1 MASHVLVCHSP
12 LLFATFWEWLAA
24 IYFRY
29 GGPARRFLPP
39 PLPLQRQ
46 RQLQDLFLRM
56 WSKVMLSVVFAPLF
70 FWYICVSSLQIPP
83 ISQSSFNSCC
93 YQEATDVQFG
103 HLPPAKDARMVGR
116 TTGLATSPSP
126 PEIRRL
132 VRYGVVH
139 LTCCIQWENINHDLC
154 WWTQPKCNTGHLWYS
169 GRVCRTW
176 QENNANS
183 NTIHTPTVNHHF
195 SPKLCLYASKCRND
209 FLPKQ
214 SSLWSSWTQPSTF
227 QSVQGS
233 ASKTCCTFHPSA
245 GCRGVLG
252 SKPLVR
258 PQDP

>member
-1 MASHVLVCHSP
+1 M
-12 LLFATFWEWLAA
+12 
-24 IYFRY
+24 

-46 RQLQDLFLRM
+46 RQLQDLFLSM
-56 WSKVMLSVVFAPLF
+56 WRCGQRSCCLCFCSTCLLT
-70 FWYICVSSLQIPP
+70 ICVSSLQIPP
-83 ISQSSFNSCC
+83 ISQSSFKSCC

-139 LTCCIQWENINHDLC
+139 LTCCIQWEHINHDLC
-154 WWTQPKCNTGHLWYS
+154 WWTQPKCNTGHMWYS

-183 NTIHTPTVNHHF
+183 NTIHTPNCQSSF
-195 SPKLCLYASKCRND
+195 LSPKLCLYTSKCRKCKEVH
-209 FLPKQ
+209 PK
-214 SSLWSSWTQPSTF
+214 LAAPSTHLLAVEVYLGASLLSGLKIHSY
-227 QSVQGS
+227 SVNKS
-233 ASKTCCTFHPSA
+233 PAWFS
-245 GCRGVLG
+245 V
-252 SKPLVR
+252 VR
-258 PQDP
+258 PGPKNCFW